1 VTNRDVALLSFKLTG
16 LWLMASAAVGVSGI
30 PYYWESQSEGIRSVT
45 VFTTLLPALVAV
57 GIGVPLWLSAD
68 WFAARIFPVESP
80 EAIRLDRLRGEPL
93 FGLALSILGVLF
105 VGEALPVL
113 VNGIALF
120 TQSRSVGSSVLG
132 PDVDQQR
139 LLWSSAA
146 KANVTAGV
154 ARLLIGLLLLA
165 GPAKLAAAAARIR
178 KELAGTLADEAEAE
192 QRPPSEPPA
201 RT

>member
-1 VTNRDVALLSFKLTG
+1 MTNRDIARLAFKLVG
-16 LWLMASAAVGVSGI
+16 LWLMASTATGVAGI
-30 PYYWESQSEGIRSVT
+30 PYYWSSGFEKADRMT
-45 VFTTLLPALVAV
+45 VFFSLLPALVAL
-57 GIGVPLWLSAD
+57 GIGVPVWFSAD